1 MERLSKG
8 VKCRTDVVGIFRNPA
23 ALLLRLAACVL
34 IESHD
39 EWQITERR
47 YLSEACMA
55 QLTPPGP
62 TVITA
67 ASTTPEVI
75 DATAIRTSWCTTPQG
90 ITRNELHHLA
100 GLMADTNRSGPGP
113 FGGSHS
119 EGLLPP
125 LRSAGSVKDPFARFT
140 RSRAAWPAS
149 VLTWPPTPGSAE
161 LRATLHCRC

>member
-1 MERLSKG
+1 MERLSKE

-47 YLSEACMA
+47 YLSEASMA

-62 TVITA
+62 TAITA

-75 DATAIRTSWCTTPQG
+75 DATAIRTSWFTTPQASRG
-90 ITRNELHHLA
+90 TSYTTSRDF
-100 GLMADTNRSGPGP
+100 MADTNRSGSGP
-113 FGGSHS
+113 FGGPHS
-119 EGLLPP
+119 QGLLPP
-125 LRSAGSVKDPFARFT
+125 LRSAGSVKDPCARFT
-140 RSRAAWPAS
+140 RSRAARPAS

-161 LRATLHCRC
+161 LRATLRCRC